1 VRKSQHRHVS
11 IGVATSDKWEAAD
24 PAPDAYRFLRSVVEE
39 LDLRLVHQ
47 IGAVVVYP
55 EVEPERA
62 ADHPFRRNLVKL
74 LRERAHKITVPPEAI
89 QVANPLAR
97 NNSIIGT

>member
-1 VRKSQHRHVS
+1 MR
-11 IGVATSDKWEAAD
+11 IGFSGPSSKNSTFDL
-24 PAPDAYRFLRSVVEE
+24 YTRSVPSSF
-39 LDLRLVHQ
+39 
-47 IGAVVVYP
+47 YP